1 MEVAEGIVAVDME
14 AVDMEAVDMEAVD
27 MEAEDEAEA
36 LEVQDHFDQHQLKL
50 VTNMMSKLNQ

>member
-1 MEVAEGIVAVDME
+1 VVEVIVAVDME

-36 LEVQDHFDQHQLKL
+36 LEVPDHFDLRQSKL